1 MTREKHW
8 KWRGITLDAKRILSY
23 CMSQSS
29 FHFES
34 HTKAYMSSWSHCGTL
49 CVSLYLVR
57 QLAQPLIFQRPQHAT
72 DRIMNLSPAGFTG
85 SHSAANTDCA
95 FKQINLQMSRQCNN
109 LSLIVLCVRGGVRQ
123 RCNVQRDS
131 SEKGAGVRHRP
142 KGMLAE
148 DHGTGWSEK
157 EIRLKT
163 FITCRLCLSS
173 PIDLFFEYR
182 WALFYQSGMRVQRIQ
197 GRWEKWGEGKEIQV
211 VAFDCENEVELYQFT
226 APKLVVY
233 LYAAL
238 IPRCVMTLMYFSLLH
253 VIFTSLCFGFLRPNP
268 KQV

>member
-1 MTREKHW
+1 MQKDSV
-8 KWRGITLDAKRILSY
+8 ITVCLRAAFTLNLKPKPTCPLG
-23 CMSQSS
+23 
-29 FHFES
+29 
-34 HTKAYMSSWSHCGTL
+34 ATL

-95 FKQINLQMSRQCNN
+95 FRQINLQTSRQCDN

-148 DHGTGWSEK
+148 DHGTG
-157 EIRLKT
+157 
-163 FITCRLCLSS
+163 
-173 PIDLFFEYR
+173 
-182 WALFYQSGMRVQRIQ
+182 
-197 GRWEKWGEGKEIQV
+197 
-211 VAFDCENEVELYQFT
+211 
-226 APKLVVY
+226 
-233 LYAAL
+233 
-238 IPRCVMTLMYFSLLH
+238 
-253 VIFTSLCFGFLRPNP
+253 
-268 KQV
+268 

>member
-1 MTREKHW
+1 MHSQSFHVATLMQATGLNLKKLATLLNPKASWDCRSTIQHWYLPVCSASSLSVVMTREKHS
-8 KWRGITLDAKRILSY
+8 KLRGITLDAKGFIY
-23 CMSQSS
+23 MSQSS

-34 HTKAYMSSWSHCGTL
+34 QTKAYMSSWSHCGTL

-72 DRIMNLSPAGFTG
+72 DRIMNLSPAAFAG

-95 FKQINLQMSRQCNN
+95 FMQINLQTSRQCDN

-163 FITCRLCLSS
+163 FIMRRLCLSS
-173 PIDLFFEYR
+173 PIDLFLRISVRLVLSVWDE
-182 WALFYQSGMRVQRIQ
+182 STEDPGKMR
-197 GRWEKWGEGKEIQV
+197 
-211 VAFDCENEVELYQFT
+211 ENEE
-226 APKLVVY
+226 
-233 LYAAL
+233 
-238 IPRCVMTLMYFSLLH
+238 R
-253 VIFTSLCFGFLRPNP
+253 
-268 KQV
+268 